1 MTGPEST
8 DRERELM
15 AEVAL
20 WRSRAL
26 AGWQEQVDAAPGIT
40 ELLALRQSLSWR
52 VTRPLRVLRGRRLR
66 G

>member
-1 MTGPEST
+1 MTEPT

-26 AGWQEQVDAAPGIT
+26 DAWEQQAAQAPGIT